1 MCPRPC
7 SKQGFEIRYGSSFSD
22 STSQTTSIL
31 LTRMV
36 FFCHH
41 SFSSGLHR
49 VGCESITISYQYS
62 GMIREEI
69 KGLKKISSAN
79 SVLGKETGYF
89 QIVFEARNADYTES
103 H

>member
-1 MCPRPC
+1 MQQ
-7 SKQGFEIRYGSSFSD
+7 QGFEIRYGSSFSD
-22 STSQTTSIL
+22 STSQTISIL
-31 LTRMV
+31 LTSMV

-62 GMIREEI
+62 GIIREEI

-79 SVLGKETGYF
+79 LVLGKETGYF

-103 H
+103 Q

>member
-1 MCPRPC
+1 
-7 SKQGFEIRYGSSFSD
+7 
-22 STSQTTSIL
+22 
-31 LTRMV
+31 
-36 FFCHH
+36 
-41 SFSSGLHR
+41 
-49 VGCESITISYQYS
+49 
-62 GMIREEI
+62 MIREEI